1 MRKTVRELYLSHVLI
16 ITLLC
21 MSLCPE
27 LGRIQDLQSLETD
40 CSAFR
45 VRQGLLRT
53 AVSQEYLA
61 PSRLSTPAHSRA
73 LSSVS

>member
-16 ITLLC
+16 IALLC
-21 MSLCPE
+21 MSLSPE
-27 LGRIQDLQSLETD
+27 LGCIQDLQSLETD

-53 AVSQEYLA
+53 AISQECLA
-61 PSRLSTPAHSRA
+61 QPCLSTPAHSRA